1 MGAMYERV
9 IFMKR
14 LIGLRCK
21 NTNTL
26 MQYKKICRTDFAL
39 FIESV
44 TGLFKW

>member
-1 MGAMYERV
+1 VAMGAMYERV

-26 MQYKKICRTDFAL
+26 MQCKKILPDGFHA
-39 FIESV
+39 V
-44 TGLFKW
+44 Y